1 MFIMGRGFFPF
12 GAWEGPFSGASS
24 LLVLRRVF
32 LKRLMTWMFLV
43 FASALEVCFSRWC
56 FFWTIP
62 VVEKFH
68 WMPVDPTMQN
78 LGNPGNHLE
87 CQLQVMFG
95 NPWDTCL
102 REDSSQKCS
111 IKVQMFQIIPETGV
125 SVIRLILKTR
135 YHCAWKTLDL
145 VLAWNHLRYYILKSH
160 PIICSGQGSVISHTH
175 VVLAFSIVS
184 TSSTTKKP
192 FTLW

>member
-56 FFWTIP
+56 FFNYPGSWKVSLNAGGP
-62 VVEKFH
+62 NDAKFGESG
-68 WMPVDPTMQN
+68 D
-78 LGNPGNHLE
+78 HLE

-125 SVIRLILKTR
+125 SVIRLILKTP